1 MTGTPFI
8 PEQITVHLGTPN
20 SDAENVTVNFPD
32 YIKNVASSEIYP
44 TWPESAIRANIYA
57 IISFVLNRVYTEWY
71 RVKGYNFDITNTTQ
85 YDQKYIQGREI
96 FENVSQIVDEIFNS
110 YVVRDGRIEPLFT
123 AFCNGTTVTCDGL
136 SQWGTVGLAEQ
147 GLTPYEILQYYYGDD
162 INIVDNVI
170 VKTNTPSYPG
180 EEMSLGMASN
190 DIKTI
195 QVQLNR
201 ISRNYPA
208 IPKIEPINGIYGGST
223 ERAVREFQKIFNL
236 PETGVVNEATWYQ
249 IAYIYISVKKLS
261 ELNSEGLRLED
272 VSKQFQIDLVPGM
285 QSAEVQVLQYLLAVV
300 GAYYANVMPVDI
312 TGYYGEMT
320 ENSVKSFQQVFGL
333 PVTGTVDEQTWI
345 DLYDAYYGIVQ
356 SIPITAGND
365 VVLFQGKFLTE
376 GVRDPAVKIL
386 QEYLSYIHQSYPN
399 IPAVD
404 NTGYFGPQTKASV
417 IEFQKQFGI
426 SPANG
431 VVGAYTWNQIAGVY
445 SDLKY
450 GFDKRPYQNP
460 GYTIS

>member
-1 MTGTPFI
+1 
-8 PEQITVHLGTPN
+8 
-20 SDAENVTVNFPD
+20 
-32 YIKNVASSEIYP
+32 
-44 TWPESAIRANIYA
+44 
-57 IISFVLNRVYTEWY
+57 
-71 RVKGYNFDITNTTQ
+71 
-85 YDQKYIQGREI
+85 
-96 FENVSQIVDEIFNS
+96 
-110 YVVRDGRIEPLFT
+110 
-123 AFCNGTTVTCDGL
+123 
-136 SQWGTVGLAEQ
+136 
-147 GLTPYEILQYYYGDD
+147 
-162 INIVDNVI
+162 
-170 VKTNTPSYPG
+170 
-180 EEMSLGMASN
+180 
-190 DIKTI
+190 
-195 QVQLNR
+195 
-201 ISRNYPA
+201 
-208 IPKIEPINGIYGGST
+208 
-223 ERAVREFQKIFNL
+223 
-236 PETGVVNEATWYQ
+236 
-249 IAYIYISVKKLS
+249 
-261 ELNSEGLRLED
+261 
-272 VSKQFQIDLVPGM
+272 M

-300 GAYYANVMPVDI
+300 GAYYVNVMPVDI

-333 PVTGTVDEQTWI
+333 PVTGTVNEQTWV
-345 DLYDAYYGIVQ
+345 DLFEAYDGIVQ

>member
-57 IISFVLNRVYTEWY
+57 IISFVMNRVYTEWY

-96 FENVSQIVDEIFNS
+96 FENISQIVDEIFNS

-162 INIVDNVI
+162 INIVDNVS

-300 GAYYANVMPVDI
+300 GAYYVNVMPVDI

-333 PVTGTVDEQTWI
+333 PVTGTVNEQTWI
-345 DLYDAYYGIVQ
+345 DLFDAYDGIVQ
-356 SIPITAGND
+356 SIPLTAGND
-365 VVLFQGKFLTE
+365 VILFQGKFLTE

-404 NTGYFGPQTKASV
+404 N
-417 IEFQKQFGI
+417 
-426 SPANG
+426 
-431 VVGAYTWNQIAGVY
+431 
-445 SDLKY
+445 
-450 GFDKRPYQNP
+450 
-460 GYTIS
+460 

>member
-96 FENVSQIVDEIFNS
+96 FENISQIVDEIFNS

-162 INIVDNVI
+162 INIVDNVS

-236 PETGVVNEATWYQ
+236 PETGVVNEATWYK

-261 ELNSEGLRLED
+261 ELNSEGLRL
-272 VSKQFQIDLVPGM
+272 
-285 QSAEVQVLQYLLAVV
+285 
-300 GAYYANVMPVDI
+300 
-312 TGYYGEMT
+312 
-320 ENSVKSFQQVFGL
+320 
-333 PVTGTVDEQTWI
+333 
-345 DLYDAYYGIVQ
+345 
-356 SIPITAGND
+356 
-365 VVLFQGKFLTE
+365 
-376 GVRDPAVKIL
+376 
-386 QEYLSYIHQSYPN
+386 
-399 IPAVD
+399 
-404 NTGYFGPQTKASV
+404 
-417 IEFQKQFGI
+417 
-426 SPANG
+426 
-431 VVGAYTWNQIAGVY
+431 
-445 SDLKY
+445 
-450 GFDKRPYQNP
+450 
-460 GYTIS
+460 